1 MANIK
6 LVDTTVRDGNQS
18 IWGAT
23 GLRTRQFLQ
32 VAPIMDRVGF
42 HAIDFTSSTHMG
54 VAVRNFREDPWERI
68 RLMRAA
74 MPNTKLQFLGTG
86 MRFISWEVAD
96 DDFMRLVYR
105 RLVDNGIAR
114 FAISDPLVDTKA
126 TLDSARMIR
135 EAGGEEVI
143 AALTYTISN
152 VHDDAFYAAAAGEL
166 AASPNI
172 DRIYIK
178 DPSGLLSPERART
191 LVPAILARIGA
202 MPLELHSHCTIGLA
216 PLSYLAGADAGV
228 SVLQTAVGPASSGT
242 GQPSATRVV
251 SNLREMGHT
260 VDIDDQA
267 LARMTDFFTRL
278 AKAEG
283 LPFGSQ
289 NEFDAAFLRH
299 QIPGGMLTTMMRQLE
314 ELKLLHRL
322 PEIIEEVDR
331 VRADLGYPIMVTPF
345 PQMVCGQ
352 ALYNVISNERYAN
365 VPDEVI
371 RYVIGR
377 FGRPTAPV
385 DENVKERILSRP
397 RAKELIDERPPTPLG
412 ELRKKFD
419 SALSD
424 EEFLLRATMPAEQVD
439 AMRAAP
445 PATRYYN
452 PDSRPIMALLKE
464 MSKRSD
470 VCRIVVDKPG
480 FRLELRSNRSA
491 DKGPEAE

>member
-1 MANIK
+1 MANIQ

-23 GLRTRQFLQ
+23 GLQTRHFLQ
-32 VAPIMDRVGF
+32 IAPIMDRVGF

-105 RLVDNGIAR
+105 RLVENGISR

-135 EAGGEEVI
+135 QAGGEEVV
-143 AALTYTISN
+143 AALTYTISA
-152 VHDDAFYAAAAGEL
+152 VHDDAFYAAAAAEV
-166 AASPNI
+166 AASPDV

-216 PLSYLAGADAGV
+216 PLSYLAGAEAGV
-228 SVLQTAVGPASSGT
+228 HALQTAVGPASSGT
-242 GQPSATRVV
+242 GQPSAIRMV
-251 SNLREMGHT
+251 SNLREMGHK
-260 VDIDDQA
+260 VDIDDRA
-267 LARMTDFFTRL
+267 LGQMTDYFTRL

-283 LPFGSQ
+283 LPSGTQ

-322 PEIIEEVDR
+322 PEIIEEVDH

-352 ALYNVISNERYAN
+352 ALYNVISNERYSN

-397 RAKELIDERPPTPLG
+397 RAKELVAEPPPAPLG

-419 SALSD
+419 AALSD
-424 EEFLLRATMPAEQVD
+424 DEFLLRATMPAEQVD

-445 PATRYYN
+445 RSPRTYN
-452 PDSRPIMALLKE
+452 PDTRPIVSLLKGL
-464 MSKRSD
+464 SKRSD
-470 VCRIVVDKPG
+470 VSRLVVDKPG
-480 FRLELRSNRSA
+480 FRLELRSNRSTGKEL
-491 DKGPEAE
+491 DAE

>member
-1 MANIK
+1 MGNVK

-32 VAPIMDRVGF
+32 IAPIMDRVGF

-54 VAVRNFREDPWERI
+54 VAVRNFQEDPWERI

-86 MRFISWEVAD
+86 MRFISWEVAA
-96 DDFMRLVYR
+96 DDFMLLVYR
-105 RLVDNGIAR
+105 RLVANGISR

-135 EAGGEEVI
+135 EAGGEEIVG
-143 AALTYTISN
+143 ALTYTISA
-152 VHDDAFYAAAAGEL
+152 VHDDAFYANAAAEL
-166 AASPNI
+166 AASPDI

-191 LVPAILARIGA
+191 LVAAIRARIGIK
-202 MPLELHSHCTIGLA
+202 PLELHSHCTIGLA
-216 PLSYLAGADAGV
+216 PLSYLAAAETRIDA
-228 SVLQTAVGPASSGT
+228 LQTAVGPASSGT
-242 GQPSATRVV
+242 GQPSAMRIVA
-251 SNLREMGHT
+251 NLRATGHS
-260 VDIDDQA
+260 VDIDDRA
-267 LARMTDFFTRL
+267 LAQMTDYFTRL

-283 LPFGSQ
+283 LPAGSQ

-299 QIPGGMLTTMMRQLE
+299 QIPGGMLTTMTRQLDD
-314 ELKLLHRL
+314 LKLRHRL
-322 PEIIEEVDR
+322 PEIIEEVDQ

-352 ALYNVISNERYAN
+352 ALYNVISSERYSN

-385 DENVKERILSRP
+385 DQNVKDRILSRP
-397 RAKELIDERPPTPLG
+397 RAKELMTEPPPKPLG

-419 SALSD
+419 RSLGD

-439 AMRAAP
+439 AMRAAGP
-445 PATRYYN
+445 SPRNYN
-452 PDSRPIMALLKE
+452 PDSRPIVKLLQEFAARKDI
-464 MSKRSD
+464 SD
-470 VCRIVVDKPG
+470 IVIDKPG
-480 FRLELRSNRSA
+480 FRLTVKNNDPMKSKQDS
-491 DKGPEAE
+491 P